1 MAQLKITYE
10 FNPDTYYFIT
20 GNGKV
25 KRGNYCRAC
34 GAPLR
39 DPVSIKRGYGR
50 RCWKDIPV
58 KIVLDIPAG
67 CPTMR
72 EPDSS
77 EAGQNSQQSNSQSV
91 VSVPA

>member
-10 FNPDTYYFIT
+10 FHPDTYFFIT

-50 RCWKDIPV
+50 RCWNEVPV
-58 KIVLDIPAG
+58 KIILDIPAG
-67 CPTMR
+67 SPTPR
-72 EPDSS
+72 AVDD
-77 EAGQNSQQSNSQSV
+77 GQAAENNGQVALPVATN
-91 VSVPA
+91 A